1 MKFTTMVA
9 VETLAIL
16 VFAERGEVAQ
26 YFITATQM
34 RLMIKPSS
42 KTEMILDIP
51 LIFILVFWISMY
63 DIVFAS
69 MISETAISCYLTW
82 VPNTTAFVR
91 ISRARIQQM
100 ESLQKNKK
108 VKVIT
113 NRIAII
119 ATIVK
124 SYNQGI

>member
-51 LIFILVFWISMY
+51 LIFII
-63 DIVFAS
+63 
-69 MISETAISCYLTW
+69 
-82 VPNTTAFVR
+82 
-91 ISRARIQQM
+91 
-100 ESLQKNKK
+100 
-108 VKVIT
+108 IT
-113 NRIAII
+113 HN
-119 ATIVK
+119 
-124 SYNQGI
+124 YNYIH

>member
-1 MKFTTMVA
+1 
-9 VETLAIL
+9 
-16 VFAERGEVAQ
+16 
-26 YFITATQM
+26 
-34 RLMIKPSS
+34 
-42 KTEMILDIP
+42 
-51 LIFILVFWISMY
+51 MY

-69 MISETAISCYLTW
+69 MISETAILCYLTW

-119 ATIVK
+119 ATIIVK

>member
-1 MKFTTMVA
+1 
-9 VETLAIL
+9 
-16 VFAERGEVAQ
+16 
-26 YFITATQM
+26 
-34 RLMIKPSS
+34 
-42 KTEMILDIP
+42 
-51 LIFILVFWISMY
+51 
-63 DIVFAS
+63 
-69 MISETAISCYLTW
+69 MISETAILSYLTW

-119 ATIVK
+119 ATIISHIIK
-124 SYNQGI
+124 SFDKILMIPSDLQCRFEGEQSSD